1 MAYYK
6 LNLESNC
13 TSEDTFST
21 DYLCK
26 SFIIEM
32 SEVDKKSVESMSR
45 EIRSK
50 GWAFP
55 NKREFS
61 IKKISD
67 DTYTA
72 HETLYINDE
81 FDNKYHGKLN
91 PLYVHL
97 KQLINSEFRDRKI
110 LNYIE

>member
-1 MAYYK
+1 MAYFK
-6 LNLESNC
+6 LNLEC
-13 TSEDTFST
+13 TCTFEDTFTT

-26 SFIIEM
+26 SIILEM
-32 SEVDKKSVESMSR
+32 SEVDKKSIENMSR
-45 EIRSK
+45 EMRPK

-55 NKREFS
+55 NKRECR
-61 IKKISD
+61 IKKISND
-67 DTYTA
+67 IYTA
-72 HETLYINDE
+72 YETIYINDE
-81 FDNKYHGKLN
+81 FDDKYHGKLS